1 MTTYVDPQDLVDNS
15 RAIGA
20 LGAKDLPSTPGELKP
35 GFQVVS
41 KADLLRAA
49 ANAGVPQNF
58 PPATFDK
65 IPSPDGL

>member
-41 KADLLRAA
+41 KADLLHATSA
-49 ANAGVPQNF
+49 AGVPQNL
-58 PPATFDK
+58 PTATFDK
-65 IPSPDGL
+65 IPSPDGV